1 MAKKDDKFSL
11 NISLDHV
18 EDKEIIDYFTQG
30 GKRVDLL
37 RSVMKFY
44 FDNKRGVSD
53 SQVEEVQ
60 KLIKNA
66 LDNIMVNINTSN
78 VVINS
83 DTIHTNEV
91 IKKSPSKTEPQT
103 TNLESKKKEQINK
116 AVDNCGID
124 ISFA

>member
-11 NISLDHV
+11 NISLDHE

-44 FDNKRGVSD
+44 FDNKRGLSE

-83 DTIHTNEV
+83 DTIHANEV
-91 IKKSPSKTEPQT
+91 TQSSSKTEPQT
-103 TNLESKKKEQINK
+103 TNLENKKTEQINK